1 MSRPSLALLTLAN
14 YPFQCSLQTRF
25 GDQDVN
31 RHINNVAMA
40 GLFEEGRLRFNTG
53 LDIEKRLTGGQT
65 VVAALNISFLA
76 DTRYPEDVVMGL
88 GVLKVGR
95 SSWTIVEGAFQDG
108 RCVGVC
114 EAVLV
119 RRSPEGP
126 LVLPE
131 DWRALLETQR
141 VAENG

>member
-1 MSRPSLALLTLAN
+1 MSRPSPALLTLAN

-31 RHINNVAMA
+31 HHVNNVAMA
-40 GLFEEGRLRFNTG
+40 GLFEEGRLRFNTS
-53 LDIEKRLTGGQT
+53 LDIERRLAGGQT
-65 VVAALNISFLA
+65 VVAALNIAFLA

-95 SSWTIVEGAFQDG
+95 TSWTIVEGAFQGG

-114 EAVLV
+114 EAILV
-119 RRSPEGP
+119 RRSPDGP
-126 LVLPE
+126 QELPD
-131 DWRALLETQR
+131 DWRTLIETQR
-141 VAENG
+141 LQTHG